1 MSGHS
6 RDGADCDYATAA
18 YAGDQKVAIAFGLGK
33 NGLRQLC
40 DQIVQ
45 ALPVSR
51 LRVRRL
57 ARLSA
62 QHRNKAGAEPV
73 DAGIVF
79 IAAGLVDGAL
89 AAERSLHRCQRQ
101 AIGLRAAIAAAFA
114 RSEEHTSELQSL
126 MRISYAVFCL

>member
-1 MSGHS
+1 MADDGTAFLRQAGDVQHRCGAPFKMRGHS
-6 RDGADCDYATAA
+6 QDGADGDYATAA
-18 YAGDQKVAIAFGLGK
+18 YAGDQNVAIAFGLGK

-62 QHRNKAGAEPV
+62 Q
-73 DAGIVF
+73 
-79 IAAGLVDGAL
+79 
-89 AAERSLHRCQRQ
+89 
-101 AIGLRAAIAAAFA
+101 
-114 RSEEHTSELQSL
+114 RSEERRVGKECVSTCRSRWWPSH
-126 MRISYAVFCL
+126 

>member
-18 YAGDQKVAIAFGLGK
+18 YAGDQNVAIAFGLGK

-79 IAAGLVDGAL
+79 IAAG
-89 AAERSLHRCQRQ
+89 
-101 AIGLRAAIAAAFA
+101 
-114 RSEEHTSELQSL
+114 RSEERRVGKECVSTCRS
-126 MRISYAVFCL
+126 RW